1 MLALANHP
9 VFIRSKSLFLNS
21 EFAESCIK
29 IFGGSVGKFKVLANV
44 SQGGLLGIGHARAI
58 LGRFEQIGDLI
69 LL

>member
-1 MLALANHP
+1 MAAQANHP
-9 VFIRSKSLFLNS
+9 VFILRNLLSLKS

-69 LL
+69 LR